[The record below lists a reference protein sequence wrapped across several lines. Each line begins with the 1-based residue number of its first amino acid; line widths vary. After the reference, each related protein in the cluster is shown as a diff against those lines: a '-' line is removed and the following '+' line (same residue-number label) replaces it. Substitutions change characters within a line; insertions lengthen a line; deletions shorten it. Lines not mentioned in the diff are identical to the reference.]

1 MKNNLPNEVIPQNL
15 VVIVI
20 LQILLQVLRSNS
32 YF

>member
-15 VVIVI
+15 VVIII